1 MRSDA
6 CPFGHRSGAAL
17 LHLQFRVRQWSVDAH
32 VRDVAPNREGHT
44 HLQPFS
50 RASLHPL
57 LALQRSAGNCA
68 VTGMLTGS
76 ACLIQ
81 RQDAGSGSG
90 SGGAASVGT
99 SVSLAHAAK
108 FDGKVLV
115 DKPGWRKNKGECAT
129 GVQYVFHEA
138 GTPLGLTPTWKQG
151 IKVRGNKVPPGTAI
165 ASFRN
170 GKFAQDHAAILI
182 RETADGLEVWDQYN
196 RPSKPW
202 GKRVLRFSKDNDRSN
217 NGNLFYVIEH

>member
-1 MRSDA
+1 M
-6 CPFGHRSGAAL
+6 
-17 LHLQFRVRQWSVDAH
+17 Q
-32 VRDVAPNREGHT
+32 
-44 HLQPFS
+44 
-50 RASLHPL
+50 
-57 LALQRSAGNCA
+57 ALQRSAGNRA
-68 VTGMLTGS
+68 VTGLFTGS
-76 ACLIQ
+76 ACWVQ
-81 RQDAGSGSG
+81 RQGAGSGSG

-138 GTPLGLTPTWKQG
+138 GKPLGRTPTWKQG

-182 RETADGLEVWDQYN
+182 GETADGLEVWDQFN
-196 RPSKPW
+196 HPSKPW
-202 GKRVLRFSKDNDRSN
+202 GKRMLRFLKDNDRSN
-217 NGNLFYVIEH
+217 NGDLFYVIEH